1 MQSTPIWAGNMITG
15 SRGSTVTIPVTEK
28 RVQSVNTSWNT
39 QKDRLQ
45 WILIAKG
52 ESWGDIDSVS
62 HETLEELNS
71 RVKALRN
78 WVKPKPKQAILKKS
92 EQERSQPEIII
103 DPVCPEPTCNE
114 APIPAN
120 IIESIDDDERPPAI
134 WRPQEHGYCLNC
146 EFQVHPNPP
155 PHFTP
160 EMRKYCCGWCMTTKG
175 QGHGGHCFRC
185 I

>member
-15 SRGSTVTIPVTEK
+15 SRGSTVTIPVTEN

-52 ESWGDIDSVS
+52 ASWGDIDSVS

-78 WVKPKPKQAILKKS
+78 WVKPKPKILKKS